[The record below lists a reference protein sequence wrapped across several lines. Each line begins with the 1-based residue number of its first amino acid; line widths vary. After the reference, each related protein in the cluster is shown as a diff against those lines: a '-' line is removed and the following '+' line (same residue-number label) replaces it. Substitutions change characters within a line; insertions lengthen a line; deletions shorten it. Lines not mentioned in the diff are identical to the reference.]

1 MSIRSALMTLCLFV
15 MPASVLAVD
24 APAESVARR
33 AHHDLFVVGDTSL
46 PRASHTETLF
56 ALMGG
61 GGRLDAAF
69 RELARAA
76 GHGHVVIL
84 RAVADDSFD
93 PDDGDY
99 GRSFLTAWGPVASA
113 RTIVFRSREAAYDPE
128 VIAALA
134 AADGIFIAGGDQS
147 NYVRYWKGT
156 PVEAGLNAHVRAHRP
171 IGGSSAGLAILGNY
185 SYTALDGGSLE
196 SRIALED
203 PYGAPVT
210 LDTDFLHAPGLE
222 GVITDTHF
230 SARSRLGRLMTF
242 VTRLDASF
250 PAARVCGIGVD
261 EATALLIDAQG
272 IGRLARG
279 SAGSAWLVLPGRRV
293 PLAAGR
299 PLSVSGV
306 SVVRL
311 DAASRIDVRARR
323 VTHAAERREES
334 VHEGRLVMP
343 SASAAMFSREAV
355 PPDED

>member
-1 MSIRSALMTLCLFV
+1 MQPLSA
-15 MPASVLAVD
+15 PAVGS
-24 APAESVARR
+24 PAESVVRR
-33 AHHDLFVVGDTSL
+33 AHHDLFVVGDRSL
-46 PRASHTETLF
+46 PRPGHTEALF

-99 GRSFLTAWGPVASA
+99 GRSFLTTWGPVASA
-113 RTIVFRSREAAYDPE
+113 QTIVFRGREAAYDRE
-128 VIAALA
+128 VLAALE

-156 PVEAGLNAHVRAHRP
+156 PVEARLNAHLRAHRP

-196 SRIALED
+196 SRVALAD

-210 LDTDFLHAPGLE
+210 LETDFLHAPGLE
-222 GVITDTHF
+222 GVIPDTHF
-230 SARSRLGRLMTF
+230 SARSRLGRLITF
-242 VTRLDASF
+242 VTRLDAAH

-261 EATALLIDAQG
+261 EATALLVDAQG
-272 IGRLARG
+272 IGRLAPG
-279 SAGSAWLVLPGRRV
+279 SAGSAWLVLPGQRA
-293 PLAAGR
+293 PLKAGR
-299 PLSVSGV
+299 PLSVSKV
-306 SVVRL
+306 SVLRL
-311 DAASRIDVRARR
+311 DASSSIDVRTRR
-323 VTHAAERREES
+323 VTHPAERREES
-334 VHEGRLVMP
+334 VQDGRLVTP
-343 SASAAMFSREAV
+343 SASAAMFSRGAV
-355 PPDED
+355 PPGED